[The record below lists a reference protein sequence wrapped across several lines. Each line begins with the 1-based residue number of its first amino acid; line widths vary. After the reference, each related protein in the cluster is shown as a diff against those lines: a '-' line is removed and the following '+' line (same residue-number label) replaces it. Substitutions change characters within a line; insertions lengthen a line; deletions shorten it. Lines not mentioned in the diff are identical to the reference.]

1 MAETVSYG
9 MGQYL
14 FNKNYEYI
22 TELSVG
28 SPAEYIIESAS
39 QTKYKDI
46 SVKLPIVDNVPVVQY
61 GQTYFLELSVPRN
74 REYTMTLNLKLC
86 PADSENNLILD
97 RFQQIN
103 RIEVPPTSA
112 DDNIYEEVLLYEN
125 PINEKTAVALIDGGH
140 DETIYSIGN
149 HNSEQVY
156 KAINENN
163 GEIEYRYYS
172 AWNEYAI
179 VENFNSVKIIRSWE
193 LKDTVDDIATYK
205 FAFSPKYNLTEGYS
219 YLLIETD
226 RNNLWTNE
234 IQYVD
239 DNDTYNGTYL
249 DLNSVNVKLYTVNNL
264 LEGVSSNTSQI
275 KSGTNTL
282 SHIGVWGHPEQIIVI
297 NGEEI
302 KIGRTGFYEIKDYDI
317 TFLGMVVENPITD
330 RFTIDY
336 EYKVSTEQ
344 GE

>member
-14 FNKNYEYI
+14 FTKNYEYM
-22 TELSVG
+22 TQLSMG
-28 SPAEYIIESAS
+28 EPTEYIIENAS

-46 SVKLPIVDNVPVVQY
+46 SIKLPVTDSNVPIVQY

-74 REYTMTLNLKLC
+74 RQYTMTLNLKLC
-86 PADSENNLILD
+86 PADSENNLVLD

-103 RIEVPPTSA
+103 RIEIPPTPE

-125 PINEKTAVALIDGGH
+125 PFNDKVAVALIDNNH
-140 DETIYSIGN
+140 DDTLDLAGT
-149 HNSEQVY
+149 HNSQEVY
-156 KAINENN
+156 KAINEDN
-163 GEIEYRYYS
+163 GEIEYRYYN
-172 AWNEYAI
+172 AWNEYGVI
-179 VENFNSVKIIRSWE
+179 KNFNSIKVIRSWE
-193 LKDTVDDIATYK
+193 LKDTVEDIATYK

-239 DNDTYNGTYL
+239 NDDTYNGTYL
-249 DLNSVNVKLYTVNNL
+249 DLNSVSAKLYIVNNL
-264 LEGVSSNTSQI
+264 LEGVNSGTSQI
-275 KSGTNTL
+275 KSGTNVL
-282 SHIGVWGHPEQIIVI
+282 SHIGIWGHPEQIIVI

-317 TFLGMVVENPITD
+317 TFLGMVVQDYNTD

-336 EYKVSTEQ
+336 EYKISNE
-344 GE
+344 